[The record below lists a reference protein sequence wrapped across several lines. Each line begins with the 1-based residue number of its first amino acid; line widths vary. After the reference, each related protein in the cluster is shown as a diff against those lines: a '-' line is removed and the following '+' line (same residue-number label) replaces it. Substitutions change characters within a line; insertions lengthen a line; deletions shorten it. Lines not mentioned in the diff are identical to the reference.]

1 MVVLSNQVNKIT
13 GITLYSAITSATTF
27 HLLVKCVLLLFIIWV
42 VFKWEQNTHNLE
54 LPSCL
59 NYYYTPKG
67 CKIMDKRVTGECK
80 RILDLTVLHITYKQ
94 KSAVISIICILA
106 ILVVWFLKKYRF
118 YSDDLFFMGIILVIW
133 VYAWRQNNTIA
144 GFLSNLTA
152 QSQDILLPIPGTDIL
167 SNQGLKAAPVT
178 PSADTRSG
186 ILPEHYDY
194 LPDDMKRVSKPAAFN
209 PSAPIASSDELPQFN
224 RMINLME
231 PTDHPVYKLTN
242 EVLTALDNKCLAHDS
257 TDTAKP
263 MTEFMRQ
270 NGAGQSKWA
279 FIEESEQQ
287 AVSAHNIPWSRN
299 FNYTPHHTDNPEQ
312 TGGCNKNLD
321 YAVHEEDS
329 KRPPKSLDDKIALM
343 EMFSNSSDAS
353 KNKYDTHEYSYFTD
367 SANKKY
373 PGVNNHC
380 SLLGKCT
387 NVNLPNAHS
396 LNIIATNK
404 IHF

>member
-1 MVVLSNQVNKIT
+1 
-13 GITLYSAITSATTF
+13 
-27 HLLVKCVLLLFIIWV
+27 
-42 VFKWEQNTHNLE
+42 
-54 LPSCL
+54 
-59 NYYYTPKG
+59 
-67 CKIMDKRVTGECK
+67 MDKRVTGKCK

-321 YAVHEEDS
+321 YAVPSTLNSKPTPGGQIIDVTSVPLHWANNPVHMVRPEEHIDMQAQLQLCQNKKEDDLELSVSGTQEPS
-329 KRPPKSLDDKIALM
+329 KLLD
-343 EMFSNSSDAS
+343 SDALT
-353 KNKYDTHEYSYFTD
+353 KIIITLKD
-367 SANKKY
+367 S
-373 PGVNNHC
+373 
-380 SLLGKCT
+380 GKT
-387 NVNLPNAHS
+387 TRAIQHS
-396 LNIIATNK
+396 LNKQGIKMKLVDIEK
-404 IHF
+404 Y